1 MADNDQGVA
10 AEFTGLNV
18 QESIQ
23 LKTKIINEA
32 KRIKQEQKS
41 NNNGKSTISGG
52 VYAGPSGK
60 VISGDYKKSIENK
73 SKE

>member
-1 MADNDQGVA
+1 MAENDQGVA

-32 KRIKQEQKS
+32 KRIKQEQQN
-41 NNNGKSTISGG
+41 NNNGQSTITGG
-52 VYAGPSGK
+52 VYVGPSGK
-60 VISGDYKKSIENK
+60 VLTGDYKKSIENK
-73 SKE
+73 SE